1 MPLILQS
8 EPRLGSLEGHGEGE
22 EQVGAHWFCR
32 GYINFQARDL
42 GHVSM
47 NNVRMSKQWGLAA
60 GFLIALSRVLGS

>member
-8 EPRLGSLEGHGEGE
+8 EPRLGSLEGHGKGEG
-22 EQVGAHWFCR
+22 QAGATFCR

-60 GFLIALSRVLGS
+60 GFLIALSRVFGS